1 MRWGILTPS
10 SSFSSPALEMF
21 SWVLWYDQIPER
33 FPEENWGLSSGLGNI
48 RQTKSRVGPDLP
60 AFTLA
65 AKKTQL
71 SLVGTVRNS
80 AGPGCAFAPSNYFC
94 SLNSHILFDVMHCL
108 TQSWRVAVTGCGLHS
123 CQAAMITPAAAPGMS
138 KDAMPQKHPHAQK
151 KQGHK
156 HCSGCRI
163 TAGCSALR
171 ELHRVSLWGNLR
183 LLWTQAPGQAPHTLQ

>member
-1 MRWGILTPS
+1 M
-10 SSFSSPALEMF
+10 
-21 SWVLWYDQIPER
+21 
-33 FPEENWGLSSGLGNI
+33 
-48 RQTKSRVGPDLP
+48 
-60 AFTLA
+60 
-65 AKKTQL
+65 
-71 SLVGTVRNS
+71 
-80 AGPGCAFAPSNYFC
+80 
-94 SLNSHILFDVMHCL
+94 
-108 TQSWRVAVTGCGLHS
+108 AVTGCGLHS

-183 LLWTQAPGQAPHTLQ
+183 LLWTQAPGQAPHTLQQGEDLQFCLLGWRQHNVYGTGPSERNGVPPCTETAASVHTLLGAQHIRACRLHSSSVQIPGPKPSYR